1 MEKGHEVP
9 KAPKAP
15 KANPDAPN
23 FGIGKKPPMT
33 PDQKKNIII

>member
-9 KAPKAP
+9 KAPKA
-15 KANPDAPN
+15 NPDAPK

-33 PDQKKNIII
+33 PDQKKKT